1 MRKKRRSTTKTAHR
15 PSTSKQFRGNAW
27 VLPSAAAAKTTYQT
41 LLPQLLD
48 RSPEDWS
55 LVSGF
60 FQRQPVLVFLWTLT
74 VAPRLAATVCRT
86 ILTAGG
92 QELAAEAKEP
102 LLAQILAR
110 RVGLQAKEGP
120 FDTLTAHHPK
130 GKLVWDLDD

>member
-1 MRKKRRSTTKTAHR
+1 MRKQRRSTTKTAHR
-15 PSTSKQFRGNAW
+15 PRTSKQFRGNAW
-27 VLPSAAAAKTTYQT
+27 VLPSAAVAKTTYQT

-48 RSPEDWS
+48 RPPQDWS

-60 FQRQPVLVFLWTLT
+60 FQHRPVLVFVWTLE
-74 VAPRLAATVCRT
+74 VAPRLVATVHRT

-92 QELAAEAKEP
+92 QELAAEAKDT
-102 LLAQILAR
+102 LVAQMLAR

-130 GKLVWDLDD
+130 GKPVWDLE